1 MSHWVETATP
11 IKFFIIC
18 WHYFYRFLDLKPV
31 ALVKFLRESPLS
43 WLPTKY
49 WWIWEFYNF
58 QPIFCCCLSAC
69 FADSHGNVISDVWY
83 CSNYWHPVIS
93 IVYSNWLI
101 MILVWFVS
109 MWLKL
114 IGWLSCHWLLL
125 SVWCVVICLLTQ
137 RGTEAEGRVGGRQ
150 QGSWA
155 VLGVHSADEDHVPCV
170 SSHPRRPQWIQPPVR
185 RDGFLCQLIVVALLN
200 CWQHKGSLIRCLKS
214 LVVDEERMGR
224 PRSIKAASYVASR
237 VRWWMKRGWGGLAA

>member
-11 IKFFIIC
+11 VKFFIIC
-18 WHYFYRFLDLKPV
+18 WHYFYSFLDLKPV
-31 ALVKFLRESPLS
+31 ALVKLLRESPLS
-43 WLPTKY
+43 WLLTKY

-101 MILVWFVS
+101 MILVWFVT

-114 IGWLSCHWLLL
+114 IGWLCWHWVFGAWWSVCWRSAAPKLKDVSVDGSKARELYLECIQLMRTMYHACHLIHADLSEFNLLWEETAFFASSLPLLL
-125 SVWCVVICLLTQ
+125 S
-137 RGTEAEGRVGGRQ
+137 
-150 QGSWA
+150 
-155 VLGVHSADEDHVPCV
+155 
-170 SSHPRRPQWIQPPVR
+170 
-185 RDGFLCQLIVVALLN
+185 

-214 LVVDEERMGR
+214 PVVDEERMGR
-224 PRSIKAASYVASR
+224 PRSIKAASYVPSR
-237 VRWWMKRGWGGLAA
+237 VWWWMKRGWGGLAS